1 MTAEPLTPALSP
13 PPRKGE
19 GEAPLDDESARRG
32 CASRRIP
39 SSRGSMPP
47 RRRRTLRYAY
57 GILRNRMEIRPAQR
71 EPIIRWLGYLKANG
85 NSIGTICDLCA
96 KATSAQHFYNAAK
109 QLLPPN
115 GKVSDAA
122 H

>member
-1 MTAEPLTPALSP
+1 MSTS
-13 PPRKGE
+13 
-19 GEAPLDDESARRG
+19 APIVDCRTDAAAGGHSLH
-32 CASRRIP
+32 P
-39 SSRGSMPP
+39 VV

-96 KATSAQHFYNAAK
+96 KSTSTQHFYNTAK

-115 GKVSDAA
+115 DKVSDGV
-122 H
+122 